1 MNPTFKP
8 KRAGGGYNEGTP
20 VALPPKLEPTYGN
33 KHTSLA
39 TTGYIWITNTG
50 TNAIERTDTT
60 TLATVSYPTGG
71 VTPSGIAFDGTHLYI
86 TCFGSST
93 IVKMTTAGAIVA
105 SASIGSGLH
114 QVIFD
119 GDFLWATSYWSGEVY
134 QIRPSNLAV
143 TDSYTLGHFP
153 LNLTFDG
160 THVWVAGFDFTTYA
174 NGTGIVAKF
183 NLDVSLNATYTVG
196 TNPYGIAFDGT
207 YIWVGAFLTGNIY
220 KVDKTSGTI
229 LATYNTVVANSTI
242 TGFSYFNYAG
252 GILIVTVSKDYSPY
266 NLPDNYNK
274 SHVFSVAD
282 GSLQQLE
289 NLGID
294 PRNGSVDGF
303 NFVYT
308 AGYGDGSVTRYA
320 LFATAPVEHP
330 IYAPLPY
337 FSLTTDTNAYF
348 GRYDELGGITGVN
361 LTTFTTFSIGSSLD
375 YPTTMTKDAAGFWV
389 CVQGWVNG
397 GGTVGM
403 YLVTDEGAGTIAR
416 QSISGLADRTLAHTS
431 DGTSIWVAT
440 MTPAVYKV
448 NPSTLSIIAS
458 VAIDGNPYS
467 IISASN
473 GFIYV
478 VTATSVFKLASN
490 CTVEAQSAV
499 PNGTRI
505 AFDGTYIW
513 ISCNTTN
520 LLKKLS
526 ASDCSLISSYSYT
539 AAVHDVFYL
548 SESSKL
554 FVLIADGRLLEINPA
569 DGSTVNTTTVSSG
582 QLGFMSAYGNAVTI
596 PETAANNVLIIINP

>member
-1 MNPTFKP
+1 MTIPIYKP
-8 KRAGGGYNEGTP
+8 RISRREFLPPSKVP
-20 VALPPKLEPTYGN
+20 ALPTTYGN

-39 TTGYIWITNTG
+39 TPNYIWVTNTG
-50 TNAIERTDTT
+50 TNSVERINTT
-60 TLATVSYPTGG
+60 TLAVDSFPTNGL
-71 VTPSGIAFDGTHLYI
+71 TPSGLAFDGTYLYV
-86 TCFGSST
+86 TCFGSNS

-105 SASIGSGLH
+105 TATAIGFGTH
-114 QVIFD
+114 QVVFD
-119 GDFLWATSYWSGEVY
+119 GTHLCVTAYCSGVVYKLTTS
-134 QIRPSNLAV
+134 LAIV
-143 TDSYTLGHFP
+143 NSYLLGHYP

-160 THVWVAGFDFTTYA
+160 TKIWVAGFDFTTYA
-174 NGTGIVAKF
+174 NGTGVVAKF
-183 NLDVSLNATYTVG
+183 NLDVSLNATYTIG
-196 TNPYGIAFDGT
+196 ANPYGIVYGGGF
-207 YIWVGAFLTGNIY
+207 IWVAALQGGYIY
-220 KVDKTSGTI
+220 KVDKTSGAI
-229 LATYNTVVANSTI
+229 LATYNTGVANSTV
-242 TGFSYFNYAG
+242 TGFSYFDYAG
-252 GILIVTVSKDYSPY
+252 GILIVSVSKDYSSY

-274 SHVFSVAD
+274 SHVFSIAD

-294 PRNGSVDGF
+294 PRNGSVDEF

-308 AGYGDGSVTRYA
+308 AGYGDGSVTRYP
-320 LFATAPVEHP
+320 LFAIAPVEHP

-397 GGTVGM
+397 GDTVGM
-403 YLVTDEGAGTIAR
+403 YLVTDEGAGTITR

-431 DGTSIWVAT
+431 DGTYIWVAT

-478 VTATSVFKLASN
+478 VTATSVFKLASD
-490 CTVEAQSAV
+490 CTVAAQSAV

-505 AFDGTYIW
+505 AFDGSYIW

-526 ASDCSLISSYSYT
+526 AIDCSLIASYSYT